1 MDVRVGGWRTGDC
14 AAAKAWPVEHASVA
28 LSWATNCIQLT
39 DRIFRNLIDADGEH
53 RQDVNES
60 RLCVRVSLGT
70 YKLFYSAG
78 DEDVFIRGR
87 TREREETLKL
97 RALAREEERRRSRW
111 LK

>member
-1 MDVRVGGWRTGDC
+1 MDVRNGGWRTGDC

-53 RQDVNES
+53 RQDVNET
-60 RLCVRVSLGT
+60 RLCVRVSLGSC
-70 YKLFYSAG
+70 KLFYEAG
-78 DEDVFIRGR
+78 QEDFVFHRR
-87 TREREETLKL
+87 RAEETATLTA
-97 RALAREEERRRSRW
+97 RALARADERRRSRW